1 MYAAAVLV
9 AAYLMGSVPTALW
22 VSRAIA
28 QGDIRQMGDG
38 NMGARNVSRTL
49 GVGAGVLVAV
59 IDFCKGGFAV
69 LLAQTAG
76 LPLGWQMAA
85 GTSAVLG
92 HDFPAFAG
100 FHGGQGFASTC
111 GVFLVLMP
119 LETVIGLLA
128 FALVY
133 ALSHHSDLSAGS
145 GMGLTFLLGIV
156 LGRPWLLLV
165 YVAMMFLLIPAKTF
179 LLDTP
184 QRQRVQRQRQRIG
197 H

>member
-1 MYAAAVLV
+1 MYAAVLV
-9 AAYLMGSVPTALW
+9 AAYLIGSVPTALW

-28 QGDIRQMGDG
+28 QRDIRQMGDG
-38 NMGARNVSRTL
+38 NMGARNISRNL

-59 IDFCKGGFAV
+59 VDFCKGGFAV
-69 LLAQTAG
+69 LLAQMAG

-92 HDFPAFAG
+92 HDFPVLAG

-111 GVFLVLMP
+111 GVFLALMP
-119 LETVIGLLA
+119 LETVIGLLV
-128 FALVY
+128 FALMY

-145 GMGLTFLLGIV
+145 GMGLTFLLGIL
-156 LGRPWLLLV
+156 LGRPWQLLA
-165 YVAMMFLLIPAKTF
+165 YVVVMFLLIPVKTF

-184 QRQRVQRQRQRIG
+184 QRQKLQRKHQRIDN
-197 H
+197 

>member
-9 AAYLMGSVPTALW
+9 ASYLMGSVPTALW
-22 VSRAIA
+22 VSRAIT
-28 QGDIRQMGDG
+28 QQDIRQMGDG
-38 NMGARNVSRTL
+38 NMGARNVSRNL

-59 IDFCKGGFAV
+59 IDFCKGAFAV

-92 HDFPAFAG
+92 HDFPVFAG

-111 GVFLVLMP
+111 GVFLALMP
-119 LETVIGLLA
+119 LETAIGLIA

-145 GMGLTFLLGIV
+145 GMGLTFLLGIL
-156 LGRPWLLLV
+156 LGRPWVLLV
-165 YVAMMFLLIPAKTF
+165 YVIVMFLFIPVKTF
-179 LLDTP
+179 LLDAP
-184 QRQRVQRQRQRIG
+184 QRQRVQRQRQRIDN
-197 H
+197 